1 MIGAGALKA
10 GRAIRRRHRPQ
21 TGSDALLGAVAA
33 FASTLAGTRLGGRS
47 DARRGLGV
55 SGSLMPFVAY
65 RAGHAGIRACA
76 TRRFGAAGAYKMRA
90 GRGAWLRRRHRRGVL
105 DGVRRACRAWRS
117 PADTGLRRR

>member
-65 RAGHAGIRACA
+65 RVALA
-76 TRRFGAAGAYKMRA
+76 TLVFGR
-90 GRGAWLRRRHRRGVL
+90 
-105 DGVRRACRAWRS
+105 VRRDGSEPPVPTRCG
-117 PADTGLRRR
+117 PGEGLG